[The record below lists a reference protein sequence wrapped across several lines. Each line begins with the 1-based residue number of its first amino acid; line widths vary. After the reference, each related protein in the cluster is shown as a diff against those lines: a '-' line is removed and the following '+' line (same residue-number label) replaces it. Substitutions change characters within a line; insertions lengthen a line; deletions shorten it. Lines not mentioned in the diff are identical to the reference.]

1 MEFLSLSRRRSS
13 ARNAPATK
21 SEEKRMFSQAK
32 IQGIKSKMKNR
43 KVVTIIQIVSLWKSC
58 SRKFDTKAECSK
70 TKWANND
77 IHSISEV

>member
-1 MEFLSLSRRRSS
+1 
-13 ARNAPATK
+13 
-21 SEEKRMFSQAK
+21 MFSQAN
-32 IQGIKSKMKNR
+32 IQGIQSKMNNR

-58 SRKFDTKAECSK
+58 SRKCDTKAECSK